1 MNIRGNWLFYLIAV
15 LISVILLYLLAKSI
29 LNISYTP
36 PEDTF
41 YYKITDEEGNESIIH
56 DSGIK
61 PSETPPGS
69 YTNIQIL
76 KKEIN
81 NGVSQNLARPEI
93 IKLGMHPKNLE
104 WRLTPKNI
112 IEDDLYYIVTIL
124 IPDDSYK
131 IIEIKDEE

>member
-29 LNISYTP
+29 LNISRPP

-41 YYKITDEEGNESIIH
+41 YYKITDEEGIESIIH

-81 NGVSQNLARPEI
+81 NGVSQNLAWPEI
-93 IKLGMHPKNLE
+93 IKLGMHPKHLE
-104 WRLTPKNI
+104 WKLTPKNI

-124 IPDDSYK
+124 IPDLYSPT
-131 IIEIKDEE
+131 EIKDE